1 MEECN
6 QKKLVV
12 LASGRG
18 SNFQAILS
26 KIEDGVIPARV
37 SCVISDNP
45 QPPVFQIATA
55 AGIPTHWV
63 NRKQFSTPG
72 EYAQFFLNLLEHY
85 QPDLIVLA
93 GFLKLIPTPV
103 VRRFAG
109 AIINIHPALLPNFG
123 GKGYYGLK
131 VHEAVLAAGVKV
143 TGVTIHF
150 VDEHYDT
157 GAIIYQEKVP
167 VLENDTPET
176 LAARVLQVE
185 HRAYPQVIKDWC
197 EGRFKLI
204 DRKVVWQPTIS

>member
-6 QKKLVV
+6 LKKLVV

-18 SNFQAILS
+18 SNFNAILS
-26 KIEDGVIPARV
+26 KIEEGVIPASV

-45 QPPVFQIATA
+45 QPPVFQLAAA
-55 AGIPTHWV
+55 AGIPTHWL
-63 NRKQFSTPG
+63 NRKQFNTPE
-72 EYAQFFLNLLEHY
+72 EYAQFFLNLLARY

-103 VRRFAG
+103 VRRYAG

-157 GAIIYQEKVP
+157 GAIIYQERVP
-167 VLENDTPET
+167 VFEDDTPEI
-176 LAARVLQVE
+176 LAARVLEVE
-185 HRAYPQVIKDWC
+185 HRVYPQVIKDWC